1 MQFPKMNAQFH
12 TKTLPAGE
20 EHSSKWETE
29 GKLLYCSVVS
39 GLQGSSANKYM
50 GTQN

>member
-1 MQFPKMNAQFH
+1 MQFPKMNAQFR
-12 TKTLPAGE
+12 TKTPPAGE